1 MRHLSTFFAGAL
13 AVCALAVAAPAT
25 SRASEVLITP
35 QEAQLP
41 PQKGAF
47 AVATR
52 GITRGPRIDLV
63 SNNDSLHSPIRL
75 QVKFESFGG
84 ATIDPATL
92 KVTYLKDPAVDLTP
106 RVAPFVKATGI
117 DMPDAVLPPG
127 DHTLRVDVKDSDG
140 RVATSSIVLKVAP

>member
-1 MRHLSTFFAGAL
+1 MRQFSTLFAGAL
-13 AVCALAVAAPAT
+13 TLCALSVGAPVPGH
-25 SRASEVLITP
+25 ASEVLITA

-41 PQKGAF
+41 PAKGAF

-52 GITRGPRIDLV
+52 GITRGPRIDV
-63 SNNDSLHSPIRL
+63 ITDTDSLHSPIRL

-84 ATIDPATL
+84 ATIDPASL
-92 KVTYLKDPAVDLTP
+92 KVTYLKDPSVDLTP
-106 RVAPFVKATGI
+106 RVAPFVKPNGI
-117 DMPDAVLPPG
+117 DMPDAILPPG